1 MYKTEEQRKDQF
13 NQLVEW
19 LGDCEDSSAEK
30 KWNDEAEEDY
40 KFYSGDQDTTEVKE
54 ALEAQSRPCTVYN
67 EIMPKINMLV
77 GMAAQM
83 EGGLTLMP
91 RTLEDAPLTELMT
104 GTMEFFRE
112 KMRLN
117 RKENNCF
124 EHAVKSGK
132 SWLHFYIDENSPDDT
147 IKAQRVP
154 GRDIHHDP
162 DSVEFDLSD
171 CRFLFRDK
179 WFTADDIEAAWP
191 DFSFARDSA
200 GNVVT
205 DNFNAVRST
214 SGYVPTFFNE
224 ASDKHRIVEVWW
236 RKYETK
242 YTVQNPI
249 TGQPE
254 ELFEEEYNEFK
265 ASMKEGIELP
275 DGTNLQHDDFPA
287 VETMAR
293 TMWYAIF
300 NGMEILEI
308 SRSVYQHG
316 TFPYVYLEAYHDED
330 NNCAKS
336 VVNTMKDPQRGLNT
350 TRRQLIHLLQTAPK
364 GMLLHEVGAVLNIE
378 DYEEKSS
385 KPGFHMELSK
395 GGLEKIKFTD
405 QPQISPI
412 YAQLDG
418 LFQQSMKDSSGI
430 QDALLGIQTSTREP
444 GITARMRHDSSV
456 AVLHVLF
463 DNYKEFKYICSK
475 ILISLIQQFIT
486 TEQIIRIK
494 GQQGYMLM
502 EINTQTNPQSEGW
515 NDVSAAQFDLI
526 IDEDVVTKSTR
537 LAVAQMLTEF
547 NGQNPGTIPP
557 DLMLEYANLPYT
569 AQTRVRQHTQR
580 QEQNAMAQAQGEQAL
595 EAEKLSLESRE
606 VQVKEDELDHK
617 IEVGF
622 FKPKPSGGGDN
633 G

>member
-1 MYKTEEQRKDQF
+1 MYKTEEQRKDLH
-13 NQLVEW
+13 NQLVKW
-19 LGDCEDSSAEK
+19 LGDCENSTSETLWKEESA
-30 KWNDEAEEDY
+30 EDY
-40 KFYSGDQDTTEVKE
+40 KFYAGDQDTTEVKLTL
-54 ALEAQSRPCTVYN
+54 AAQKRPCTVYN

-83 EGGLTLMP
+83 EGGITIMP
-91 RTLEDAPLTELMT
+91 RTFEDAPLTELMI

-117 RKENNCF
+117 RKEVNCF
-124 EHAVKSGK
+124 EHGVKSGL
-132 SWLHFYIDENSPDDT
+132 SWLHFYIDENSPDNM

-154 GRDIHHDP
+154 GRDMHKDT

-179 WFTADDIEAAWP
+179 WFTAEDIEAAWP
-191 DFSFARDSA
+191 QFKFPRDSA

-205 DNFNAVRST
+205 NNFNGVSQT
-214 SGYVPTFFNE
+214 GYTPSFFNN
-224 ASDKHRIVEVWW
+224 ASDKHRVVEAWF

-242 YTVQNPI
+242 YLIQNPL
-249 TGQPE
+249 TGEQE
-254 ELFEEEYNEFK
+254 QLFEEEWKEFK
-265 ASMKEGIELP
+265 KEIKKGIELP
-275 DGTNLQHDDFPA
+275 NDQGTLQHDNYPA
-287 VETMAR
+287 QEITTR
-293 TMWYAIF
+293 TMWFAIM
-300 NGMEILEI
+300 NGVDVLEVA
-308 SRSVYQHG
+308 RSIYRHES
-316 TFPYVYLEAYHDED
+316 FPYVFLEAYHDED
-330 NNCAKS
+330 NNVSKS

-364 GMLLHEVGAVLNIE
+364 GILLHEVGAILNIE
-378 DYEEKSS
+378 DYEENSS
-385 KPGFHMELSK
+385 KPGFHLELSK
-395 GGLEKIKFTD
+395 GGLDKVKFSQ

-463 DNYKEFKYICSK
+463 DNYKEFKYICTR
-475 ILISLIQQFIT
+475 ILISLIQQFVT
-486 TEQIIRIK
+486 DEMMIRIK
-494 GQQGYMLM
+494 GEEGYQLM
-502 EINTQTNPQSEGW
+502 EINSQVNPQAEGW
-515 NDVSAAQFDLI
+515 NDITTAQFDLI
-526 IDEDVVTKSTR
+526 VDEDVVTKSTR

-569 AQTRVRQHTQR
+569 AQMKVRQHMQQQ
-580 QEQNAMAQAQGEQAL
+580 QESAAMA
-595 EAEKLSLESRE
+595 AESENNL
-606 VQVKEDELDHK
+606 
-617 IEVGF
+617 EVGKLQIDAKEVDIKERELNEKIAVGY
-622 FKPKPSGGGDN
+622 FKPRFSGGEN
-633 G
+633 